1 MKELD
6 KRTITFNGS
15 VPHLQEGQRPLIRVV
30 HDESTFHANC
40 DQSYFWGDESTNL
53 LRQKSLGAAIMVSD
67 FIDEVNGFM
76 RDETDQARVYLET
89 QKEGYFNNDH
99 LLQQVKHTIDIF
111 ERVHPNAQGLFLFD
125 NAPSHKKIADDA
137 LNVDKMNVHP
147 GGMQPKM
154 RSTTWEG
161 RTQTMAYRD
170 GTPKGMKA
178 VLEGV

>member
-40 DQSYFWGDESTNL
+40 DQSYFWGDESTNV

-76 RDETDQARVYLET
+76 WDETDQARVYLET
-89 QKEGYFNNDH
+89 
-99 LLQQVKHTIDIF
+99 
-111 ERVHPNAQGLFLFD
+111 
-125 NAPSHKKIADDA
+125 
-137 LNVDKMNVHP
+137 
-147 GGMQPKM
+147 
-154 RSTTWEG
+154 
-161 RTQTMAYRD
+161 
-170 GTPKGMKA
+170 
-178 VLEGV
+178 